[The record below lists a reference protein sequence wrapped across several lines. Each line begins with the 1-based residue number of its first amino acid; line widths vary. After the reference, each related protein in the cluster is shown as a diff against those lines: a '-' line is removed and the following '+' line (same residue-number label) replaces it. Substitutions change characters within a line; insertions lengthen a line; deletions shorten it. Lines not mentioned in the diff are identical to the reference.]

1 METELK
7 AIDLID
13 KPEHLF
19 VMFKPLNRQQTKF
32 GLITTCT
39 GYNDLFIIISDL
51 LKVAIAALENDD
63 EQGRS
68 IAKLLEIIYDLI
80 PMEEGNL
87 LDTLYRQYL
96 DKCKQ
101 SKISTDN
108 MDTINNTDNL

>member
-1 METELK
+1 MENEVK
-7 AIDLID
+7 AIDLIE

-19 VMFKPLNRQQTKF
+19 VMFKPINRQQTKF
-32 GLITTCT
+32 GVITTCT

-96 DKCKQ
+96 EKCKT
-101 SKISTDN
+101 SEIATD
-108 MDTINNTDNL
+108 TTDSATKSENL

>member
-101 SKISTDN
+101 NKISTDN

>member
-1 METELK
+1 MENEIK
-7 AIDLID
+7 AIDLIE
-13 KPEHLF
+13 KPQHLF
-19 VMFKPLNRQQTKF
+19 VMFKPINRQETKF
-32 GLITTCT
+32 GVITTCT

-87 LDTLYRQYL
+87 LDTLYKQYL
-96 DKCKQ
+96 DKCKK
-101 SKISTDN
+101 SEIATN
-108 MDTINNTDNL
+108 DTATNPENL